1 MEKNLLDVS
10 EIQSENGAGVR
21 YQIKRI
27 DQLRDELRSHSQQ
40 LSKRHKFLRYS
51 MNFLHIITSL
61 STTGFFVQACQDS
74 YWGPE
79 VNVWMSIIPALVV
92 GARALGVETLIA
104 NDAQALKLCRD
115 LKMRLDNARSRLS
128 SGVPSDDL
136 LREIEQFLSRAEEIA
151 ITLELGES
159 LTEKVRDWQQMN
171 HSLQAEGI
179 IGLPPGWAKS
189 DAPKSGEEMV

>member
-1 MEKNLLDVS
+1 MEKKLLSVS
-10 EIQSENGAGVR
+10 EVQSENGVQF
-21 YQIKRI
+21 QIRRI
-27 DQLRDELRSHSQQ
+27 DQLRDELRSHSQR
-40 LSKRHKFLRYS
+40 LSKRHKLLRYS
-51 MNFLHIITSL
+51 MNFLHLITSL

-79 VNVWMSIIPALVV
+79 INVWMSVIPALVV

-115 LKMRLDNARSRLS
+115 LKMRLDNSRSRLS
-128 SGVPSDDL
+128 SGMTSDDL

-159 LTEKVRDWQQMN
+159 LTEKVRNWQRMN
-171 HSLQAEGI
+171 HTLQAEGI
-179 IGLPPGWAKS
+179 IGLPSGWSKA
-189 DAPKSGEEMV
+189 DAPEEVV